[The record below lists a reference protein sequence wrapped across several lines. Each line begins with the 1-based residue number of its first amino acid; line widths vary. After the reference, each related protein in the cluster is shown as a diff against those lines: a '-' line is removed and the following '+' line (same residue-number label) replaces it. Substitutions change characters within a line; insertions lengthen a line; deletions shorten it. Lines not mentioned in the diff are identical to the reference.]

1 MNKNLPL
8 FDVEGN
14 KLEDKMRNVLVV
26 AIFGFS
32 CNFLLKKVQ

>member
-1 MNKNLPL
+1 MYKNLPL
-8 FDVEGN
+8 LDVDGN
-14 KLEDKMRNVLVV
+14 KLEDKMGNILVV